1 MSEKIWFT
9 SDLHFNHDKDF
20 IVQARGFESVE
31 EMNKAII
38 ERFNSKVAPED
49 IVYIL
54 GDTIMGDAAA
64 GEELVK
70 QLNGHKVFLLGNHD
84 SRPRE
89 EIYNKYGIEVC
100 YAKVIKLKKQ
110 SFYLSHYPTI
120 TANYDE
126 PHPVIN
132 LFGHTHQTTN
142 FYNDNPYMYHVGVD
156 SHDCY
161 PVLLEDILESIK
173 IKKEKQDEV

>member
-20 IVQARGFESVE
+20 IVQARGFKSVE

-54 GDTIMGDAAA
+54 GDTIMGDTAA

-84 SRPRE
+84 TRPRE
-89 EIYNKYGIEVC
+89 EIYNKYGVEVY
-100 YAKVIKLKKQ
+100 YAKVIKLKKK

-142 FYNDNPYMYHVGVD
+142 FYNDNPHMYHVGVD

>member
-1 MSEKIWFT
+1 MNEKVWFT
-9 SDLHFNHDKDF
+9 SDLHFNHDKEF
-20 IVQARGFESVE
+20 VVQARGFETVE
-31 EMNKAII
+31 DMNKTII

-54 GDTIMGDAAA
+54 GDTIMGDSAA

-84 SRPRE
+84 SRLRE
-89 EIYNKYGIEVC
+89 EIYNKYGVEVT
-100 YAKVIKLKKQ
+100 YAKVIKLKKK

-126 PHPVIN
+126 PHPIIN

-142 FYNDNPYMYHVGVD
+142 FYNDNINMYHVGVD

-161 PVLLEDILESIK
+161 PVSIDEILED
-173 IKKEKQDEV
+173 IKKEKEKVDVL

>member
-9 SDLHFNHDKDF
+9 SDLHFNHDREF
-20 IVQARGFESVE
+20 IVQARGFKSVE

-54 GDTIMGDAAA
+54 GDTIMGEASA

-84 SRPRE
+84 TRPRE
-89 EIYNKYGIEVC
+89 EIYNKYGVEVC
-100 YAKVIKLKKQ
+100 YAKVIKLKKK

-142 FYNDNPYMYHVGVD
+142 FYNDNPHMYHVGVD

>member
-9 SDLHFNHDKDF
+9 SDLHFNHDREF
-20 IVQARGFESVE
+20 IVQARGFKSVE

-54 GDTIMGDAAA
+54 GDTIMGDSAA

-84 SRPRE
+84 TRPRE
-89 EIYNKYGIEVC
+89 EIYNKYGVEVC
-100 YAKVIKLKKQ
+100 YAKVIKLKKK

-142 FYNDNPYMYHVGVD
+142 FYNDNPHMYHVGVD

-161 PVLLEDILESIK
+161 PVSLEDILESIK

>member
-20 IVQARGFESVE
+20 IVQARGFKSVE
-31 EMNKAII
+31 EMNKTII

-54 GDTIMGDAAA
+54 GDTIMGDSAA

-100 YAKVIKLKKQ
+100 HAKVIKLKKK

-142 FYNDNPYMYHVGVD
+142 FYNDNPHMYHVGVD